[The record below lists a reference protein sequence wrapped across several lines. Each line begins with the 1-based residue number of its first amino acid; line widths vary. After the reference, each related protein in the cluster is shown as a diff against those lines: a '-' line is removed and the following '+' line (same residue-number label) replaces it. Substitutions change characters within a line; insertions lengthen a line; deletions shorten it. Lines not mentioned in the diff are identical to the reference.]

1 MQKKASA
8 GRSRQPA
15 ATPPP
20 DFGDTRSDREVSRSQ
35 GDRGGIAFRAALS
48 GVLAGYAG
56 CRQLQLLFFL
66 LFAFM
71 KAFQDRRAP
80 WYLRS
85 LIRQPLR
92 EIGMIMLHDVE
103 RRFHGEI
110 AMVFR
115 K

>member
-1 MQKKASA
+1 MAKK
-8 GRSRQPA
+8 GLRKPA

-20 DFGDTRSDREVSRSQ
+20 DVGGTSIRSGALAISR
-35 GDRGGIAFRAALS
+35 GRRHALRAGLS
-48 GVLAGYAG
+48 GVFAGYVS
-56 CRQLQLLFFL
+56 CQQPQLLFFL

-80 WYLRS
+80 RYLRS

-103 RRFHGEI
+103 RRFHGAI

>member
-1 MQKKASA
+1 MAKRASA
-8 GRSRQPA
+8 DRARRPA

-20 DFGDTRSDREVSRSQ
+20 DFGDTSIRSGGLAISQ
-35 GDRGGIAFRAALS
+35 GDGGIAFRADLF
-48 GVLAGYAG
+48 GGLAGYLS

-71 KAFQDRRAP
+71 KPFPDRRAP
-80 WYLRS
+80 RYLRS

>member
-1 MQKKASA
+1 MAKKASA
-8 GRSRQPA
+8 SRARRPA

-20 DFGDTRSDREVSRSQ
+20 DFGDTSIRLEVSRSQ
-35 GDRGGIAFRAALS
+35 GDRGIAYRAGLAR
-48 GVLAGYAG
+48 VLAGYLS
-56 CRQLQLLFFL
+56 CQQLQLLFFL

-71 KAFQDRRAP
+71 KPFPDRRAS

-85 LIRQPLR
+85 LIGQPLR
-92 EIGMIMLHDVE
+92 EIGMIMLHDIE

>member
-1 MQKKASA
+1 
-8 GRSRQPA
+8 
-15 ATPPP
+15 
-20 DFGDTRSDREVSRSQ
+20 
-35 GDRGGIAFRAALS
+35 
-48 GVLAGYAG
+48 
-56 CRQLQLLFFL
+56 
-66 LFAFM
+66 M

>member
-20 DFGDTRSDREVSRSQ
+20 DFGDTWSDREVSRSQ
-35 GDRGGIAFRAALS
+35 GDGGIAFRAGLS
-48 GVLAGYAG
+48 GVLAGYAS